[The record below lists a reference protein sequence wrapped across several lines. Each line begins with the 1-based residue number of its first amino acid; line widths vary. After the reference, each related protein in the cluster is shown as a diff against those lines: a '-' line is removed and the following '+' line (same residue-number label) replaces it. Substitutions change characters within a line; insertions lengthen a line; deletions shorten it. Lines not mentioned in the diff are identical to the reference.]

1 MALNPRKKIP
11 FKLVERVTL
20 SRNSRLFRFALQS
33 PQHRLG
39 LPVGQHM
46 FFSAK
51 ARAVFFT
58 ILDGVSLCMCSLC
71 L

>member
-11 FKLVERVTL
+11 FKLVEKVTL
-20 SRNSRLFRFALQS
+20 SRNSRLFRFALQT

-51 ARAVFFT
+51 AR
-58 ILDGVSLCMCSLC
+58 LSPQM
-71 L
+71 